1 METIIL
7 LRLFFFTCHEHN
19 KDSKKFEMHESVRIQ
34 FKNQKKNIRRLYLT
48 KEFNEKKN
56 ERKKIDRW

>member
-1 METIIL
+1 MQ

-34 FKNQKKNIRRLYLT
+34 FKNQKNIRRLYLT
-48 KEFNEKKN
+48 KEFNEKKK
-56 ERKKIDRW
+56 EIRKKLDRW

>member
-1 METIIL
+1 ML

-56 ERKKIDRW
+56 ERKKNR